1 MLDIDYPWDDF
12 FDSNFLLPIV
22 RRTNLDPKDFNT
34 GLFDTSRFGTGYFVS
49 RKTSCETHRF
59 TARFCI

>member
-49 RKTSCETHRF
+49 R
-59 TARFCI
+59 